1 MGASKLW
8 EKHNARRSGT
18 NFCLTARV
26 MCQAVLGG
34 ELDCE
39 EDSTQI

>member
-1 MGASKLW
+1 VGASKLW
-8 EKHNARRSGT
+8 EKHN
-18 NFCLTARV
+18 ARV